1 MLTTCAPRGL
11 KSHTCLYHFIS
22 SEDWISRNGPAA
34 DVVLS
39 HPKLVETGLDLFDKG
54 GSYNFPTLIFYQSG
68 YNLFTMRQAS
78 RRAWRI
84 GQRKDCKVIYLYFG
98 GTLQAR
104 AMALMG
110 KKMEAAQALEG
121 KFSAEGL
128 ASMAGEEGSAEMALA
143 KSLADRIEEGDAARS
158 WAKVGAAVQNA
169 VRDVEFND
177 DFPTFDEGTLAMLR
191 AAF

>member
-1 MLTTCAPRGL
+1 MLR
-11 KSHTCLYHFIS
+11 S
-22 SEDWISRNGPAA
+22 SVQVARREDWINRNGPGA

-39 HPKLVETGLDLFDKG
+39 HPKLVETGLDLFHKG
-54 GSYNFPTLIFYQSG
+54 GSYNFPTLIFYQTG
-68 YNLFTMRQAS
+68 YNFFTMRQAS

-84 GQRKDCKVIYLYFG
+84 GQRKDCKVIYLYYG

-110 KKMEAAQALEG
+110 KKMEAAQAPEG

-143 KSLADRIEEGDAARS
+143 KSLADRIDEGEAARQ
-158 WAKVGAAVQNA
+158 WAKVGTQLTSVVRDTCLSEYFATFDADTLTLLRTEFGKPAVQI
-169 VRDVEFND
+169 
-177 DFPTFDEGTLAMLR
+177 
-191 AAF
+191 AAQ

>member
-1 MLTTCAPRGL
+1 
-11 KSHTCLYHFIS
+11 
-22 SEDWISRNGPAA
+22 
-34 DVVLS
+34 
-39 HPKLVETGLDLFDKG
+39 
-54 GSYNFPTLIFYQSG
+54 LIFYQTG

-84 GQRKDCKVIYLYFG
+84 GQRKDCKVIYLYYG

-143 KSLADRIEEGDAARS
+143 KSLADRIEEGDASRH
-158 WAKVGAAVQNA
+158 WTKLGAAVSNA
-169 VRDVEFND
+169 MRDIEFD
-177 DFPTFDEGTLAMLR
+177 DDIPAFDEGTLAMLR
-191 AAF
+191 AAFSNPALQIAG

>member
-1 MLTTCAPRGL
+1 VQLAKR
-11 KSHTCLYHFIS
+11 
-22 SEDWISRNGPAA
+22 EDWISRNGPGT

-39 HPKLVETGLDLFDKG
+39 HPKLVETGLDLFDKSG
-54 GSYNFPTLIFYQSG
+54 AYNFPTLIFYQTG

-84 GQRKDCKVIYLYFG
+84 GQRKDCKVIFLYYG

-104 AMALMG
+104 EMSLMG

-143 KSLADRIEEGDAARS
+143 KSLADRIDEGEAARH
-158 WAKVGAAVQNA
+158 WAKVGAAVLNA
-169 VRDVEFND
+169 MQGIEFD
-177 DFPTFDEGTLAMLR
+177 DDIPAFD
-191 AAF
+191 

>member
-1 MLTTCAPRGL
+1 
-11 KSHTCLYHFIS
+11 
-22 SEDWISRNGPAA
+22 
-34 DVVLS
+34 
-39 HPKLVETGLDLFDKG
+39 LDLFDKG
-54 GSYNFPTLIFYQSG
+54 GAYNFPTLIFYQTG

-84 GQRKDCKVIYLYFG
+84 GQRKDCKVIYLYYG

-121 KFSAEGL
+121 RFSAEGL

-143 KSLADRIEEGDAARS
+143 KSLADRIEEGDAARH
-158 WAKVGAAVQNA
+158 WVKVGAAVSNA
-169 VRDVEFND
+169 MGDFEFD
-177 DFPTFDEGTLAMLR
+177 DDIPTFDEGTLAMLR
-191 AAF
+191 AAFGQPALQIAG

>member
-1 MLTTCAPRGL
+1 
-11 KSHTCLYHFIS
+11 
-22 SEDWISRNGPAA
+22 
-34 DVVLS
+34 
-39 HPKLVETGLDLFDKG
+39 
-54 GSYNFPTLIFYQSG
+54 LIFYQTG

-84 GQRKDCKVIYLYFG
+84 GQRNDCKVVYLYYR

-143 KSLADRIEEGDAARS
+143 KSLADRIDEGDAARH
-158 WAKVGAAVQNA
+158 WAKVRGAVANA
-169 VRDVEFND
+169 ARDIEFD
-177 DFPTFDEGTLAMLR
+177 DDIAAFDEGTLALLR
-191 AAF
+191 AAFGQRLLQITG

>member
-1 MLTTCAPRGL
+1 
-11 KSHTCLYHFIS
+11 
-22 SEDWISRNGPAA
+22 
-34 DVVLS
+34 VVLS

-54 GSYNFPTLIFYQSG
+54 GSYNFPTLIFYQTG

-84 GQRKDCKVIYLYFG
+84 GQRKDCKVVFLYYR

-128 ASMAGEEGSAEMALA
+128 ASMAGEEVSAEMALA
-143 KSLADRIEEGDAARS
+143 KSLADRIDEGDAARH
-158 WAKVGAAVQNA
+158 WVKVGAAPQSA
-169 VRDVEFND
+169 VRDIEFND
-177 DFPTFDEGTLAMLR
+177 DDLPFDEGTLAMLR
-191 AAF
+191 AAFGEPRLQIAG